1 MTVTLKPFRDRIIP
15 WYFVMFFLVVAAV
28 NAVMVTLAVRTL
40 PGTVTDH
47 PYEKGLAYNQV
58 VAASDKQEAL
68 GWKGDVSYH
77 AGQLQFTLRDRSNK
91 PLQPES
97 VTAKLFR
104 PSKAA
109 MDFVV
114 SLTRGGAPVKFP
126 VNGLWEVQIDAVV
139 GDTHYKQTKRIVVE

>member
-68 GWKGDVSYH
+68 GWKGD
-77 AGQLQFTLRDRSNK
+77 K